1 MKEKTMAYCR
11 AGENCS
17 LALLRAASDQYGFPL
32 SKELIDS
39 CGAVCSGFGIGGICS
54 ALVAAIMILGILFE
68 PGRSE
73 KTAAVFPAGI
83 SGKVWGYGLSDPFG
97 RKTGLHRFDGRYWG
111 IAGRNHC
118 KNGFYGKKCIK
129 GHVFWKNPCT

>member
-68 PGRSE
+68 PEEAKNSGCFSCWHFGKSLGLWIVRPFQQE
-73 KTAAVFPAGI
+73 NWTA
-83 SGKVWGYGLSDPFG
+83 
-97 RKTGLHRFDGRYWG
+97 
-111 IAGRNHC
+111 
-118 KNGFYGKKCIK
+118 
-129 GHVFWKNPCT
+129 

>member
-1 MKEKTMAYCR
+1 MKEKTIAYCR

-54 ALVAAIMILGILFE
+54 ALVAAILVLGILFDPE
-68 PGRSE
+68 EAKKKRLFFLLAFRE
-73 KTAAVFPAGI
+73 KFGAMDCPTLSAGKLCLLYT
-83 SGKVWGYGLSDPFG
+83 SPSPRDLSTSRMPSS
-97 RKTGLHRFDGRYWG
+97 
-111 IAGRNHC
+111 A
-118 KNGFYGKKCIK
+118 
-129 GHVFWKNPCT
+129 

>member
-1 MKEKTMAYCR
+1 MKEKTIAYCR

-54 ALVAAIMILGILFE
+54 ALVAAIMVLGILFDPE
-68 PGRSE
+68 EAKKKRLFFLLAFRE
-73 KTAAVFPAGI
+73 KFVAMDCPTLSAGKLDCTELMGEI
-83 SGKVWGYGLSDPFG
+83 GALLEETIGGDDIL
-97 RKTGLHRFDGRYWG
+97 
-111 IAGRNHC
+111 
-118 KNGFYGKKCIK
+118 KKSL
-129 GHVFWKNPCT
+129 

>member
-1 MKEKTMAYCR
+1 MKEKTIAYCR

-54 ALVAAIMILGILFE
+54 ALVAAIMVLGILFDPE
-68 PGRSE
+68 EAKKKRLFFLLAFLE
-73 KTAAVFPAGI
+73 KFGAMDCPTLSAGKLDCTELMGEI
-83 SGKVWGYGLSDPFG
+83 GALLEETVGGEDIL
-97 RKTGLHRFDGRYWG
+97 
-111 IAGRNHC
+111 
-118 KNGFYGKKCIK
+118 KKSL
-129 GHVFWKNPCT
+129 

>member
-54 ALVAAIMILGILFE
+54 ALVAAI
-68 PGRSE
+68 
-73 KTAAVFPAGI
+73 I
-83 SGKVWGYGLSDPFG
+83 SGKVWGYGLSDPFS
-97 RKTGLHRFDGRYWG
+97 RKTGLHRFDGRYWS
-111 IAGRNHC
+111 IAGRNRC

>member
-1 MKEKTMAYCR
+1 MKEKTIAYCR

-54 ALVAAIMILGILFE
+54 ALVAAIMVLGILFDPE
-68 PGRSE
+68 EAKNKRLFFLLAFLE
-73 KTAAVFPAGI
+73 KFGAMDCPTLSAGKLDCTELMGEI
-83 SGKVWGYGLSDPFG
+83 GALLEETVGGEDIL
-97 RKTGLHRFDGRYWG
+97 
-111 IAGRNHC
+111 
-118 KNGFYGKKCIK
+118 KKSL
-129 GHVFWKNPCT
+129 

>member
-1 MKEKTMAYCR
+1 MKEKTIAYCR

-54 ALVAAIMILGILFE
+54 ALVAAIMVLGILFDPE
-68 PGRSE
+68 EAKKKRLFFLLAFRE
-73 KTAAVFPAGI
+73 KFGAKDCPTLSAGKLDCTELMGEI
-83 SGKVWGYGLSDPFG
+83 GALLEETVGGEDIL
-97 RKTGLHRFDGRYWG
+97 
-111 IAGRNHC
+111 
-118 KNGFYGKKCIK
+118 KKSL
-129 GHVFWKNPCT
+129 

>member
-17 LALLRAASDQYGFPL
+17 LGLLRAASDVYGFPL

-54 ALVAAIMILGILFE
+54 ALVAAIMVLGILFE
-68 PGRSE
+68 PEEAKKRRLFFLLAFQE
-73 KTAAVFPAGI
+73 KYGAMDCPTLSAGKLDCTELMGEI
-83 SGKVWGYGLSDPFG
+83 GALLEEAIDKGEIL
-97 RKTGLHRFDGRYWG
+97 
-111 IAGRNHC
+111 
-118 KNGFYGKKCIK
+118 KKSL
-129 GHVFWKNPCT
+129 

>member
-32 SKELIDS
+32 SKEMVDS

-54 ALVAAIMILGILFE
+54 ALVAAIMVLGVLFQPE
-68 PGRSE
+68 EAKKQRLFFLLAFRETFGAMDCPSLSAGKLDCTELMGDIAALLEEVIEREDFME
-73 KTAAVFPAGI
+73 KSV
-83 SGKVWGYGLSDPFG
+83 
-97 RKTGLHRFDGRYWG
+97 
-111 IAGRNHC
+111 
-118 KNGFYGKKCIK
+118 
-129 GHVFWKNPCT
+129 

>member
-1 MKEKTMAYCR
+1 MKEKTIAYCR

-54 ALVAAIMILGILFE
+54 ALVAAILVLGILFDPE
-68 PGRSE
+68 ESKNKRLFFLLDFRE
-73 KTAAVFPAGI
+73 KFGAMDCPT
-83 SGKVWGYGLSDPFG
+83 LS
-97 RKTGLHRFDGRYWG
+97 
-111 IAGRNHC
+111 AC
-118 KNGFYGKKCIK
+118 KLDCTELMGEIGALLEETIGGEDILKKSL
-129 GHVFWKNPCT
+129 

>member
-39 CGAVCSGFGIGGICS
+39 CGAVCSGFGIGSICS

-68 PGRSE
+68 PEEAKKQRLFFLLAFRE
-73 KTAAVFPAGI
+73 KFGAMDCPTLSAGKLDCI
-83 SGKVWGYGLSDPFG
+83 DLMGDIGALLEETIAKTDFMGKNV
-97 RKTGLHRFDGRYWG
+97 
-111 IAGRNHC
+111 
-118 KNGFYGKKCIK
+118 
-129 GHVFWKNPCT
+129 

>member
-32 SKELIDS
+32 SKEMVDS

-54 ALVAAIMILGILFE
+54 ALVAAIMVLGVLFQPE
-68 PGRSE
+68 EAKKQRLFFLLAFRE
-73 KTAAVFPAGI
+73 KFGAMDCPSLSAGKLDCTELMGDIAALLEEVIEREDFVEK
-83 SGKVWGYGLSDPFG
+83 SV
-97 RKTGLHRFDGRYWG
+97 
-111 IAGRNHC
+111 
-118 KNGFYGKKCIK
+118 
-129 GHVFWKNPCT
+129 

>member
-1 MKEKTMAYCR
+1 MKEKTIAYCR

-54 ALVAAIMILGILFE
+54 ALVAAIMVLGILFDPE
-68 PGRSE
+68 EAKKKRLFFLLAFRE
-73 KTAAVFPAGI
+73 KFGAMDCPTLSAGKLDCTELMGEI
-83 SGKVWGYGLSDPFG
+83 GALLEETIGGDDIL
-97 RKTGLHRFDGRYWG
+97 
-111 IAGRNHC
+111 
-118 KNGFYGKKCIK
+118 KKSL
-129 GHVFWKNPCT
+129 

>member
-68 PGRSE
+68 PEEAKSSGCFSCWLFGRSLGQWI
-73 KTAAVFPAGI
+73 VH
-83 SGKVWGYGLSDPFG
+83 PFQQEN
-97 RKTGLHRFDGRYWG
+97 W
-111 IAGRNHC
+111 IVQN
-118 KNGFYGKKCIK
+118 
-129 GHVFWKNPCT
+129 